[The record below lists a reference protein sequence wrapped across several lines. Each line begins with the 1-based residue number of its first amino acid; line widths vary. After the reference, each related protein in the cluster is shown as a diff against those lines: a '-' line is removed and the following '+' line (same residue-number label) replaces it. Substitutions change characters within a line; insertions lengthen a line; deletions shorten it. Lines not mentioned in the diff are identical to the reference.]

1 MLTKLFSYPVQKIN
15 SYKEKL
21 LNFSMVYRI
30 EIKSKILD
38 SRNLVMLNKIK
49 GLGFGDNIQE
59 VKIIDVYTLNSN
71 FNDEE
76 VAKIAEIL
84 TNPVSQQLHINEPAI
99 REGFNW
105 AIEIGFLPG
114 VTDNIAHT
122 AHECIQD
129 LLKKDI
135 EKNSVFTSQLILI
148 SGNFEEREIKEIA
161 GNLANEL
168 IQRIHIKGKEK
179 YAQDNGMD
187 SVIPRV
193 KLTEDPKVSTVNLS
207 TNDEDLIDLGK
218 KGIQNEDGSR
228 RGPLALDLESVKT
241 IRDYFLNK
249 EIRMPSDIEVESI
262 AQTWSEHCKHT
273 IFANDLDEIKGGIYK
288 NYIKAATEK
297 IRKERGERDFC
308 VSVFK
313 DNSGGIIFDENYLI
327 SDKVETHNSPSALD
341 PFGGAITGIVGVNRD
356 TIGFGL
362 GAIPIINR
370 YGYCF
375 GYPEDKQILFRGKD
389 KTNPSLSPR
398 RIMDG
403 VIDGVNVGGNC
414 SGIPTPQGF
423 AYFDNNYKGKPLVF
437 VGTVGLIPR
446 SLGKEKDR
454 QGHLKEAQPGDY
466 VVVVGGKV
474 GKDGI
479 HGATF
484 SSEAMDSGSPATA
497 VQIGD
502 PITQKKLSD
511 AITKEAI
518 NLNLYNSITDN
529 GAGGLSCSVAEM
541 AKECGGFIVDLEKI
555 PTKYEGIQ
563 PWEIWVSES
572 QERMTFSVPKDKIDS
587 FLDLMKKRGV
597 EATIIGE
604 FNDTDR
610 AIVKFK
616 GTKILDINM
625 DFLHDG
631 VPAKTLS
638 STYTKETF
646 EEPDF
651 QVPTD
656 LNSTLSKMMG
666 RHNIASFEFISRQYD
681 HEVQGGSILKPLQG
695 AGEVNAYATV
705 TRPLYDSDKAVVIS
719 QGITS
724 KYSKI
729 DTYHMAACAIDT
741 SIRNAVS
748 AGCPMNHLAL
758 LDNFC
763 WCSSDDKE
771 RLGQLKSAAKACYDY
786 AIEYK
791 TPFISGKDSMFND
804 FKGYDEN
811 NNPTKISVPPTLLIS
826 SIGVVDDYKK
836 AVSLDAKFSGD
847 LIYVI
852 GETKNELGG
861 SEYFELIGEELRN
874 KAYTGNNVP
883 KVNAK
888 EANKSYLAL
897 NKAINEGL
905 IASSISV
912 NHGGIGVALA
922 KKCIAGKLG
931 ANVDLSRLKKSGDL
945 SRDDFALFSE
955 SQSRI
960 VITINPKNKERFE
973 EIFEEINLSQI
984 GEVTENNL
992 IINGLN
998 QEKIIDV
1005 DINTLEEKYK
1015 SRFKEY

>member
-1 MLTKLFSYPVQKIN
+1 MS
-15 SYKEKL
+15 
-21 LNFSMVYRI
+21 YRI
-30 EIKSKILD
+30 EIKSKIPD
-38 SRNLVMLNKIK
+38 SRNLVMMNKIK
-49 GLGFGDNIQE
+49 GFSFED
-59 VKIIDVYTLNSN
+59 KIKDIKIVDVYALNSN
-71 FNDEE
+71 FNEGE

-84 TNPVSQQLHINEPAI
+84 TNPVSQQSYVNESAI
-99 REGFNW
+99 REGFDW

-114 VTDNIAHT
+114 VTDNIGNT
-122 AHECIQD
+122 AQECVQD
-129 LLKKDI
+129 LLKTDI
-135 EKNSVFTSQLILI
+135 EKSSIFTSQLILI
-148 SGNFEEREIKEIA
+148 SGDFEEEEIKEIA

-168 IQRIHIKGKEK
+168 IQRIHIKDKGK
-179 YAQDNGMD
+179 YMQDNGMD
-187 SVIPRV
+187 YVIPKV
-193 KLTEDPKVSTVNLS
+193 KLTEDPKVSTVNL
-207 TNDEDLIDLGK
+207 NMDDEDLIDLGK
-218 KGIQNEDGSR
+218 KGIQNTDGSR

-249 EIRMPSDIEVESI
+249 EMRMPTDIEVESI

-273 IFANDLDEIKGGIYK
+273 IFANDLDKIKGGIYK

-327 SDKVETHNSPSALD
+327 TDKVETHNSPSALD
-341 PFGGAITGIVGVNRD
+341 PFGGSITGIVGVNRD

-375 GYPEDKQILFRGKD
+375 GYPEDKKLLFRGKD
-389 KTNPSLSPR
+389 KTNPSLHPK
-398 RIMDG
+398 RIIEG
-403 VIDGVNVGGNC
+403 VIEGVNVGGNC

-423 AYFDNNYKGKPLVF
+423 VYFDNNYKGKPLVF
-437 VGTVGLIPR
+437 VGTVGLISR
-446 SLGKEKDR
+446 SLKSGRER
-454 QGHLKEAQPGDY
+454 QGHLKEAQPEDY
-466 VVVVGGKV
+466 IVVVGGRV

-518 NLNLYNSITDN
+518 NLDLYNSITDN
-529 GAGGLSCSVAEM
+529 GAGGISCSVAEM
-541 AKECGGFIVDLEKI
+541 AKECGGFVVDLEKV
-555 PTKYEGIQ
+555 PTKYDGIQ

-572 QERMTFSVPKDKIDS
+572 QERMTLSVPKEKIDA
-587 FLDLMKKRGV
+587 FLNLMKKRGV

-604 FNDTDR
+604 FNNTDR
-610 AIVKFK
+610 AVVKFN
-616 GTKILDINM
+616 GTKILDIDM

-631 VPAKTLS
+631 VPAKLLS
-638 STYTKETF
+638 STYTKEIF
-646 EEPDF
+646 EESDF
-651 QVPTD
+651 QVPIN
-656 LNSTLSKMMG
+656 LNLILLKILA

-695 AGEVNAYATV
+695 VGEVNAYATI
-705 TRPLYDSDKAVVIS
+705 TRPLYDSNKAVVTS

-748 AGCPMNHLAL
+748 VGCPMNHLAL

-763 WCSSDDKE
+763 WCSSDDEE
-771 RLGQLKSAAKACYDY
+771 RLGQLKAAAKACYDY
-786 AIEYK
+786 AIEFK

-811 NNPTKISVPPTLLIS
+811 NNPIKISVPPTLLIS
-826 SIGVVDDYKK
+826 SIGVIKDYEKS
-836 AVSLDAKFSGD
+836 VSLDAKFLGD

-861 SEYFELIGEELRN
+861 SEYLELMGEELRGEG
-874 KAYTGNNVP
+874 YVGNTVP
-883 KVNAK
+883 RVNAK
-888 EANKSYLAL
+888 EANKSYLAF
-897 NKAINEGL
+897 NKAINKGL
-905 IASSISV
+905 IASSISI
-912 NHGGIGVALA
+912 NQGGLGVALA

-931 ANVDLSRLKKSGDL
+931 ANVDLLKLKKSGDL
-945 SRDDFALFSE
+945 SRDDFVLFSE

-960 VITINPKNKERFE
+960 LVTINPKNKERFE
-973 EIFEEINLSQI
+973 EIFKDIKISQI
-984 GEVTENNL
+984 GEIIEGNL

-998 QEKIIDV
+998 QEEIV
-1005 DINTLEEKYK
+1005 NLNVQESEEKYK

>member
-1 MLTKLFSYPVQKIN
+1 
-15 SYKEKL
+15 
-21 LNFSMVYRI
+21 MVYRV
-30 EIKSKILD
+30 EIKTKIPD
-38 SRNLVMLNKIK
+38 SRNVVMKNQIE
-49 GLGFGDNIQE
+49 GFGFE
-59 VKIIDVYTLNSN
+59 GKVKDIKIVDVYILNTS

-76 VAKIAEIL
+76 VKKIASIL
-84 TNPVSQQLHINEPAI
+84 TNPVFQKSYVNEPAI
-99 REGFNW
+99 REEFDW

-114 VTDNIAHT
+114 VTDNVGHT
-122 AHECIQD
+122 AQECIQD

-148 SGNFEEREIKEIA
+148 SGYFEEKEIKEIA

-168 IQRIHIKGKEK
+168 IQRIHIKDREK
-179 YAQDNGMD
+179 YIQENGMD
-187 SVIPRV
+187 YVIPRV
-193 KLTEDPKVSTVNLS
+193 KLTENPKVSMVNLN

-218 KGIQNEDGSR
+218 KGIQDEDGSR

-241 IRDYFLNK
+241 IRDYFLTK
-249 EIRMPSDIEVESI
+249 EIRTPTDIEVESI

-273 IFANDLDEIKGGIYK
+273 IFANDFDEIKGGIYK

-297 IRKERGERDFC
+297 IRQERGERDFC
-308 VSVFK
+308 ISVFK

-327 SDKVETHNSPSALD
+327 TDKVETHNSPSALD

-356 TIGFGL
+356 AIGFGL
-362 GAIPIINR
+362 GAMPIINR

-375 GYPEDKQILFRGKD
+375 GYPEDKKVLFRGKD
-389 KTNPSLSPR
+389 KTNPSLHPK
-398 RIMDG
+398 RIMNG
-403 VIDGVNVGGNC
+403 VIEGVNVGGNC

-423 AYFDNNYKGKPLVF
+423 VYFDDNYKGKPLVF

-446 SLGKEKDR
+446 SLGKDKER
-454 QGHLKEAQPGDY
+454 QGHLKKAQPGDY
-466 VVVVGGKV
+466 IVVIGGRV

-484 SSEAMDSGSPATA
+484 SSEVMDSGSPATA

-511 AITKEAI
+511 TITKEAI
-518 NLNLYNSITDN
+518 NQNLYNSITDN

-541 AKECGGFIVDLEKI
+541 AKECGGFVVDLEKV

-572 QERMTFSVPKDKIDS
+572 QERMTLSVPREKINS

-604 FNDTDR
+604 FNNTNR
-610 AIVKFK
+610 AVVKFN
-616 GTKILDINM
+616 GTKILDIDM
-625 DFLHDG
+625 DFLHEG
-631 VPAKTLS
+631 VPKKTLL
-638 STYTKETF
+638 STYTKETY
-646 EEPDF
+646 EEPNF

-656 LNSTLSKMMG
+656 LNLTLLKMLS
-666 RHNIASFEFISRQYD
+666 RHDIASFEFISRQYD

-695 AGEVNAYATV
+695 VGEVNAYATV
-705 TRPLYDSDKAVVIS
+705 TRPLYDSKKAIVTS

-811 NNPTKISVPPTLLIS
+811 NNSLKISVPPTLLIS
-826 SIGVVDDYKK
+826 TIGVIDDYKK
-836 AVSLDAKFSGD
+836 SVSIDAKFPGD

-852 GETKNELGG
+852 GETKKELGA
-861 SEYFELIGEELRN
+861 SEYFELMGEELRN
-874 KAYTGNNVP
+874 QAYIGNSIP

-905 IASSISV
+905 IVSSIPI
-912 NHGGIGVALA
+912 NQGGFGVALA
-922 KKCIAGKLG
+922 KKCIAGRLG
-931 ANVDLSRLKKSGDL
+931 ANIDILKLKKSGDL
-945 SRDDFALFSE
+945 SRNDFILFSE

-960 VITINPKNKERFE
+960 IITINPQDKERFE
-973 EIFEEINLSQI
+973 NIFKEIEISQI
-984 GEVTENNL
+984 GEITKDNL
-992 IINGLN
+992 VVKGLN
-998 QEKIIDV
+998 QERIIDLEV
-1005 DINTLEEKYK
+1005 ENLEEKYK
-1015 SRFKEY
+1015 SRFKGY